1 MAAVLA
7 GGPGAVLSHRDAAAL
22 WELLLPPR
30 RALIDVT
37 TPQRSRK
44 RIDGVDLHRTRQLS
58 LSSVTRRRGIPV
70 TTVART
76 LLDLA
81 DVAPLHHLRRAVD
94 EARRTGWLNRRE
106 LDQVVQTEAPGRRGA
121 KDLQRLLDSDRRTA
135 LTRSDLEER
144 FLSLVEQLGLPS
156 PLVNHV
162 VLGRERDF
170 VWPAQRLVVEVD
182 SFEYHRT
189 RDRFEDDRARD
200 RTLTVAGWRVA
211 RITDE
216 ALEHEP
222 HTVAA
227 DLRLLVERTG

>member
-1 MAAVLA
+1 MGGVTDVGPSTPVRRGQKGPPPAELAA
-7 GGPGAVLSHRDAAAL
+7 GQ
-22 WELLLPPR
+22 W
-30 RALIDVT
+30 
-37 TPQRSRK
+37 
-44 RIDGVDLHRTRQLS
+44 GVVDRRQLLDGG
-58 LSSVTRRRGIPV
+58 LSS
-70 TTVART
+70 
-76 LLDLA
+76 
-81 DVAPLHHLRRAVD
+81 
-94 EARRTGWLNRRE
+94 
-106 LDQVVQTEAPGRRGA
+106 
-121 KDLQRLLDSDRRTA
+121 
-135 LTRSDLEER
+135 R
-144 FLSLVEQLGLPS
+144 FLGLVEQLGLPT

-170 VWPAQRLVVEVD
+170 VRPAPRLVVEVD
-182 SFEYHRT
+182 GFEYHRT